1 MFAIVFVQKQIFYT
15 NKKLKTLWD
24 IENSHVSVIIL
35 SVLLQDIRAF
45 IQIKIFCVLNLKIYF
60 FIKVLRVS

>member
-45 IQIKIFCVLNLKIYF
+45 IQTKIFCVLNLKIYF
-60 FIKVLRVS
+60 FIKILRVS

>member
-1 MFAIVFVQKQIFYT
+1 MFAIVFVQKQILYT

-24 IENSHVSVIIL
+24 IESSHVSVIIL

-45 IQIKIFCVLNLKIYF
+45 IQTKIFCVLNLKIYF
-60 FIKVLRVS
+60 FIKILRVS